1 MAVVPVVAQCAFTH
15 MGRSYAR
22 GELAL
27 FDPVA
32 ASILVRARR
41 VRLIDPSRRDE
52 AEAEVYRTRYRRRDL
67 RADI

>member
-15 MGRSYAR
+15 LGRSYVR

-32 ASILVRARR
+32 ASILVRAHR
-41 VRLIDPSRRDE
+41 VRLIDPSRRDVAASE
-52 AEAEVYRTRYRRRDL
+52 LSRTHYRRRDL
-67 RADI
+67 RADD